1 MLVPTKPKEVKDKE
15 QEVPDVEELKKYSDN
30 RVFNKYV
37 QQNLRKLEEAD
48 KKKYLYKNRLPPDYE
63 GPKVNY
69 KKLKFEER
77 KEFKYNESL
86 KELVNPLDEKKEE
99 KKIIHSPEYKAPGTR
114 AIIEI
119 SDIGIKKRER
129 EVLFT
134 NNPKT
139 VGEVIQKAST
149 EDFRKKAIDR
159 IYPEYSQMQQD
170 DGGLY
175 ELGRKPDIVVL
186 RQQPEKLE
194 EIKNFLY
201 AKIKAELTEQITRQ
215 NKQREDNISDLIN
228 Q

>member
-1 MLVPTKPKEVKDKE
+1 M
-15 QEVPDVEELKKYSDN
+15 
-30 RVFNKYV
+30 
-37 QQNLRKLEEAD
+37 
-48 KKKYLYKNRLPPDYE
+48 
-63 GPKVNY
+63 
-69 KKLKFEER
+69 
-77 KEFKYNESL
+77 
-86 KELVNPLDEKKEE
+86 NPLDEKKEE

-186 RQQPEKLE
+186 RQ
-194 EIKNFLY
+194 
-201 AKIKAELTEQITRQ
+201 
-215 NKQREDNISDLIN
+215 
-228 Q
+228 